1 MDVPGARYDYRAE
14 RNAVTRTVVIR
25 GGRSGRQTECFLV
38 FLEPDGTAELHG
50 LKQAPDCA
58 LTEGATGATM
68 VAAALQIARK
78 AKAKSL
84 SLTDLSGKD
93 TATGKK
99 FRLPDMYFLTTG
111 QTWYES
117 LIPGLVPIENVAM
130 IAEWRDRV
138 RTNTWDDVATGLR
151 AREASIPDLARFT
164 DGIDTGA
171 TGSAMAVLRRIKD
184 AGTDVFADYGEK
196 LLLAIGIGPLY
207 RTNWIVML

>member
-50 LKQAPDCA
+50 LKPASDCA
-58 LTEGATGATM
+58 LTEGATGRQM

-84 SLTDLSGKD
+84 SLTDLSVKE
-93 TATGKK
+93 TASGKK

-117 LIPGLVPIENVAM
+117 LIPGLVPIENAAM

-138 RTNTWDDVATGLR
+138 RTNTWDDVAEGLR
-151 AREASIPDLARFT
+151 RRGVTLPADLT
-164 DGIDTGA
+164 EGIDTGR
-171 TGSAMAVLRRIKD
+171 TGSATAVLRRIKD

-196 LLLAIGIGPLY
+196 LLLASGIGPLY
-207 RTNWIVML
+207 RTDWIVTL